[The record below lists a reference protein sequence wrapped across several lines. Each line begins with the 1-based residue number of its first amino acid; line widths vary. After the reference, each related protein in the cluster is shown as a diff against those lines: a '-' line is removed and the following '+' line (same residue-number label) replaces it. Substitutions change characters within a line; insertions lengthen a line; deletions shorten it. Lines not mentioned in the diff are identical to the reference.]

1 MEKIKILFI
10 SSSPIGLD
18 KLNLKEEFKSI
29 DNEIRKSGYSEYF
42 ELIQSWETSISEI
55 QDLFMRYS
63 PDIVHFSGHGNK
75 NSEIILQ
82 KPNGTAAP
90 VSSDAL
96 EILFNS
102 FKSTI
107 QCVILNM
114 CYSSAQAESISNSIN
129 FVVGA
134 EGEIGDLNAIEFS
147 KSFYRGISNRK
158 SIKQSFILAQNAI
171 SLPAQN
177 VNNLTHLYSK
187 IDSDYSFV
195 SRRMQANKLIED
207 TKKYAPAVA
216 GGYLLARIWDKVKS
230 SPISGADGEAHKFV
244 YNTVDQ
250 LKHVLNDND
259 LLLEV
264 AEQAGDTLLS
274 WIDDALD
281 FLPR

>member
-18 KLNLKEEFKSI
+18 RLNLKEEFNSI
-29 DNEIRKSGYSEYF
+29 DSEIRKSTYSQYF

-55 QDLFMRYS
+55 QDLFLRYS

-75 NSEIILQ
+75 KSEIILQ

-90 VSSDAL
+90 VSTDAL

-107 QCVILNM
+107 QCVVLNM
-114 CYSSAQAESISNSIN
+114 CYSSDQAQSISNSIN
-129 FVVGA
+129 FVIGA
-134 EGEIGDLNAIEFS
+134 EGEIGDQNAIEFS
-147 KSFYRGISNRK
+147 KSFYRGISNKK

-171 SLPAQN
+171 SLPARN

-187 IDSDYSFV
+187 IAADYSFV
-195 SRRMQANKLIED
+195 SRRMQANKIIED

-216 GGYLLARIWDKVKS
+216 GGYILARVWDKVKS
-230 SPISGADGEAHKFV
+230 SPISGSDGEAHKFV
-244 YNTVDQ
+244 YHTVDQ
-250 LKHVLNDND
+250 LKNVLNDNG
-259 LLLEV
+259 LLSEV
-264 AEQAGDTLLS
+264 AEQAGDSFLS
-274 WIDDALD
+274 WLDDALD